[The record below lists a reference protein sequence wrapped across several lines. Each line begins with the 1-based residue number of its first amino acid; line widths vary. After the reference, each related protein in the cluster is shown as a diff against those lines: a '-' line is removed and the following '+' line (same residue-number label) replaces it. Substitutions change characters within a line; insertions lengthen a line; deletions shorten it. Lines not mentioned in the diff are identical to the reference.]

1 VIAWAQDA
9 SDGQITGMDLDK
21 ADKKRLAKFILQQKA
36 EYGSYAAI
44 NAALSAA
51 CQIASIKGK
60 PVTAETMRGWAT
72 EKYDAIQ
79 KDSVYQLAALRGE
92 TYDQTVAWL
101 EGVRYV
107 PKAVEVEGGVV
118 DATTTAG
125 RELLLDMLV
134 KNCPPAELLDY
145 AQELLEQLGSK
156 TGLIPDDESE
166 APRTEPVITLSPN
179 DSNAGDWA
187 ELKRR
192 LVITI
197 ATNGFDPMSGDG
209 IGAFAKLVD
218 VDPKLL
224 QPILDRVEFSITGI
238 ELRAIASAI
247 TGDGPDCLDLIKRL
261 ICPAAVGCGK
271 QG

>member
-1 VIAWAQDA
+1 
-9 SDGQITGMDLDK
+9 MDLDK
-21 ADKKRLAKFILQQKA
+21 AAKKRLARFIVQQQ
-36 EYGSYAAI
+36 EEHGSYAAI
-44 NAALSAA
+44 HTALSAA
-51 CQIASIKGK
+51 CQISSISGK

-72 EKYDAIQ
+72 EKYGAIQ
-79 KDSVYQLAALRGE
+79 IASIRQLAALRKETEGE
-92 TYDQTVAWL
+92 TIAWL
-101 EGVRYV
+101 QGIPYV
-107 PKAVEVEGGVV
+107 PQAVEVAGGVI

-218 VDPKLL
+218 VAPKLL
-224 QPILDRVEFSITGI
+224 QPILDRVEFSVTEA
-238 ELRAIASAI
+238 ELKAISSAIA
-247 TGDGPDCLDLIKRL
+247 GDGPDCLDLIQRL
-261 ICPAAVGCGK
+261 IFPMAVGCK